1 MRANLFMFSD
11 ENETSFIKTF
21 GNRNGVIKEKTICS
35 VVNIAMYPALIQS
48 IAIIP
53 ISQQNQ
59 QIGNQAKKNNFESVK
74 FCWTRYAI
82 VISNVIYKQRLQFT
96 QLRYDHIIITNDN

>member
-59 QIGNQAKKNNFESVK
+59 QIGNQAKK
-74 FCWTRYAI
+74 I
-82 VISNVIYKQRLQFT
+82 ISNRLNFAGHDMRSSSAMSFINKDFNLLNCDT
-96 QLRYDHIIITNDN
+96 IT